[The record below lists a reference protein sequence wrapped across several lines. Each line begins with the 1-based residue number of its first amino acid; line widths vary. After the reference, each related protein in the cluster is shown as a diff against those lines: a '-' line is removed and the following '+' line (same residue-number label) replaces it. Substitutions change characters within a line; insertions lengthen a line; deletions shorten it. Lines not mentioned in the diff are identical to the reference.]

1 MNILFILEHY
11 YPNIGGVER
20 MFSNLAEQ
28 LASEGHRVRVVTT
41 LLKKDL
47 PLLENRKGVEIIR
60 IKLHNR
66 FLFSLFGI
74 FFFFKHTKGFDLI
87 HTTSYNAAWPAFLAS
102 FLRGKP
108 AIITF
113 HEYWNKLW
121 FKLPYLLPY
130 AQKCYWLYE
139 QIIVSLPFKYFI
151 GVSDFTKHK
160 LQKRRKNAKVIRI
173 YNGLETNELAK
184 RENCGTNDT
193 FTFTYFGRLGVSKGL
208 DLILK
213 ATQLL
218 KNEKID
224 FRLKL
229 IVPRVPASLLKLV
242 SQIIEQEGIASI
254 ISLQHEL
261 TDEELQSQLNLS
273 DCILIPSYSEGFCF
287 AAAECSAMGHPYIHS
302 GKGALS
308 EVASGKTIRMNDFS
322 AIGLSEAMKKA
333 MNGEWE
339 YSEIRN
345 FPLKKQVA
353 EYMSLYKEIC
363 K

>member
-28 LASEGHRVRVVTT
+28 LASEGHRVRVITT
-41 LLKKDL
+41 LFKKDL

-66 FLFSLFGI
+66 FLFSFFGI
-74 FFFFKHTKGFDLI
+74 FLFFKHTRGFDLI
-87 HTTSYNAAWPAFLAS
+87 HTTSYNAALPAFLAS
-102 FLRGKP
+102 FLRRKP

-113 HEYWNKLW
+113 HEYWNTLW

-160 LQKRRKNAKVIRI
+160 LQKRRKKANIIRI
-173 YNGLETNELAK
+173 YNGLETGNLAK
-184 RENCGTNDT
+184 RENRRANET

-208 DLILK
+208 DLILT
-213 ATQLL
+213 ATKLL
-218 KNEKID
+218 KNEKFD
-224 FRLKL
+224 FHLKL
-229 IVPRVPASLLKLV
+229 IIPKVPASLLKLV
-242 SQIIEQEGIASI
+242 SQIIEQEEIANLISI
-254 ISLQHEL
+254 QHEL
-261 TDEELQSQLNLS
+261 TDEELQSQLNSS

-308 EVASGKTIRMNDFS
+308 EVASGKTIKMKDFS
-322 AIGLSEAMKKA
+322 APGLSEAMKRA
-333 MNGEWE
+333 MKGEWE
-339 YSEIRN
+339 YSKIRD

-353 EYMSLYKEIC
+353 EYMGLYKKIC